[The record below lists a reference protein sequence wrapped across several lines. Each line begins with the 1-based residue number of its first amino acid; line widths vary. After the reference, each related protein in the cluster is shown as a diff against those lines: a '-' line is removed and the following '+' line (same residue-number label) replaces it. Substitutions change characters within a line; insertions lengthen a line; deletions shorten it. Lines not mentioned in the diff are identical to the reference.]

1 MYVYLSKGD
10 QEKHISIGWGYR
22 DLYIIYIYI
31 ILQSYKNTRKHI
43 LKDV

>member
-31 ILQSYKNTRKHI
+31 LYYNHI
-43 LKDV
+43 RTLENIF